1 MTTVA
6 KKLAAIKPGSLL
18 AGVDLGLDSLVVV
31 VLDMEGRRVE
41 RFKTEHN
48 RDGYAYLSNRLR
60 RLVQPPTENAL
71 WIGMEPTNYYWKLL
85 ATYLVQQGLP
95 FRLVNP
101 LTVNRHREGDQLDR
115 AKDDWRDA
123 FVIADLLR
131 TGKFTET
138 QLRAGA
144 YAELQLGHAT
154 YWRLR
159 LDRGRQLTRLTN
171 SLRQI
176 FPELSHV
183 FKDLTGVTAQAVI
196 RGGPAAAQIR
206 TLSWKEFLSRV
217 RTVASGHRLAISRLH
232 QLHALAPNSIGVTQ
246 GVEALCFDVQSSLAH
261 VQLLDQQ
268 TQTLLARLRQVFNG
282 LPEAPFLRSI
292 EGLGEISAL
301 GILAETGPLALYS
314 SGKDLIKLAG
324 TQPTPKASGRARR
337 SKTPFSKQGR
347 SRLRLVLYWAT
358 LRLLSRN
365 AALAHHYRRLQ
376 QRAHRPL
383 TKMEAV
389 GACMNKLLWY
399 VWHVGHK
406 HELYD
411 PGFWRRVGQRRLPP
425 QRSADDRNRANRRL
439 TRERRAAPAAAV
451 KGGARLW
458 RRPAGMRSVSGAPL
472 TARRA
477 AQARPAAGG
486 SLA

>member
-6 KKLAAIKPGSLL
+6 KKLASIKPGTLL
-18 AGVDLGLDSLVVV
+18 AGVDLSLDSLVVV
-31 VLDMEGRRVE
+31 VLDRDGQRID
-41 RFKTEHN
+41 RFKTDQS
-48 RDGYAYLSNRLR
+48 RAGYDYLVR
-60 RLVQPPTENAL
+60 RLKQLDRPPAVSGV

-85 ATYLVQQGLP
+85 ATYLQQQGLP

-138 QLRAGA
+138 QLRTGA

-159 LDRGRQLTRLTN
+159 LERGRQLTRLTN
-171 SLRQI
+171 SLRQV
-176 FPELSHV
+176 FPELAHV
-183 FKDLTGVTAQAVI
+183 FKDLSGMTVQAVI
-196 RGGPAAAQIR
+196 RSGPAAVQLR
-206 TLSWKEFLSRV
+206 DLSWPDFMARV
-217 RTVASGHRLAISRLH
+217 RAAADGQRLAVSRLH
-232 QLHALAPNSIGVTQ
+232 QLYALAPNSIGLSQ
-246 GVEALCFDVQSSLAH
+246 GAEALCFDVQTSLAN
-261 VQLLDQQ
+261 VKLLDQQ
-268 TQTLLARLRQVFNG
+268 TQALLARLRHVFDG

-292 EGLGEISAL
+292 EGLSPISAL
-301 GILAETGPLALYS
+301 GILAETGPLEQYG

-324 TQPTPKASGRARR
+324 TQPTPKASGRLQRT
-337 SKTPFSKQGR
+337 KTPFSKQGR

-365 AALAHHYRRLQ
+365 AALAHHYQRLQ
-376 QRAHRPL
+376 HRPHRPL
-383 TKMEAV
+383 TRMQAV

-399 VWHVGHK
+399 VWHVGHQ

-411 PGFWRRVGQRRLPP
+411 PDFWHHAGGRP
-425 QRSADDRNRANRRL
+425 AHEHTRANRRP
-439 TRERRAAPAAAV
+439 TRERPAAPAAAV
-451 KGGARLW
+451 KCASRGRGE
-458 RRPAGMRSVSGAPL
+458 RPAGMRSASGAHL

-477 AQARPAAGG
+477 A
-486 SLA
+486 